1 MGEEDVRTLVICT
14 IPVKVDGVL
23 HRGLKPH
30 IREKRIHFISML
42 THHILSQYPEGQY
55 YLKKPVD
62 RTFLKHHYSNNY
74 KSEVLEPLLE
84 SGLIEVNDSYS
95 TSLHYSKQYSLSKDL
110 IESVINGKLKKI
122 QLARKTLVNR
132 IYSWNRE
139 SQKRQFNEYSF
150 LEKEAEMLIHLNINS
165 DILEIEYNK
174 RLLDKRGDAEEYK
187 RFQLEY
193 QKESILKLNEARD
206 LLDSKIRL
214 ISGRVY
220 HPLVNC
226 LKEFRKAV
234 VDDNAE
240 SYVEIDLRS
249 SQAVFL
255 CKVIA
260 VAISNRLMVQNENG
274 KFEFEDDFLQ
284 KVEGL
289 LTSDFQPIDSGIY
302 PIDFVQFWADVFYSD
317 IYCEA
322 SVFMLQYFGERQ
334 YKSGFHDG
342 RFKIV
347 PNILYIDDSL
357 DVPRK
362 EAKEAFFKD
371 VFFNYFNKENSYKS
385 EYSSEFISLFN
396 KRFPTVFEFNREAAR
411 QSNEHKKK
419 SRDLALL
426 LQKSESIFFHQ
437 IVSKHLTVENKFNYF
452 IVHDGIYAPKE
463 YAYAIAMA
471 TRNASKQYF
480 SRVPYF
486 KCSSE
491 LLFPNEEL
499 EELWN
504 EWSFADA
511 PDSLNEIC
519 YE

>member
-1 MGEEDVRTLVICT
+1 MGEDVRALVVCT
-14 IPVKVDGVL
+14 IPVEVEGVL

-30 IREKRIHFISML
+30 ILEKCIHFISLL
-42 THHILSQYPEGQY
+42 TYHILSQYPDGKY
-55 YLKKPVD
+55 YSKKPID
-62 RTFLKHHYSNNY
+62 RTFLKHHYSNKY
-74 KSEVLEPLLE
+74 KSEVIEPLFK
-84 SGLIEVNDSYS
+84 SGLIEVNESYS
-95 TSLHYSKQYSLSKDL
+95 TTLKYSKQYSLSKHL
-110 IESVINGKLKKI
+110 TEAVINGEVTKI
-122 QLARKTLVNR
+122 QLTRKTLINN

-139 SQKRQFNEYSF
+139 SQKRQFNESPF
-150 LEKEAEMLIHLNINS
+150 LEKEAEMLLYLNINS
-165 DILEIEYNK
+165 NILQKEYDK
-174 RLLDKRGDAEEYK
+174 RLLDKQRETIEY
-187 RFQLEY
+187 RQFQLEY
-193 QKESILKLNEARD
+193 QKEVILRLKEARD
-206 LLDSKIRL
+206 LMDSNIRM

-226 LKEFRKAV
+226 LKDFRKAV
-234 VDDNAE
+234 IDDNGE

-260 VAISNRLMVQNENG
+260 VSISNGLMVQNENG
-274 KFEFEDDFLQ
+274 KFEFEDDLIQ

-289 LTSDFQPIDSGIY
+289 LTLDFQPIDSGIY

-322 SVFMLQYFGERQ
+322 SVLMLKYFEGGE
-334 YKSGFHDG
+334 YKSGVYEG
-342 RFKIV
+342 KFKVV

-362 EAKEAFFKD
+362 EAKETFFKD
-371 VFFNYFNKENSYKS
+371 VFFNYFNKENSIKS
-385 EYSSEFISLFN
+385 EYSSEFITLFN

-411 QSNEHKKK
+411 QSNEFKKK

-426 LQKSESIFFHQ
+426 LQKAESIFFHQ
-437 IVSKHLTVENKFNYF
+437 IVPEHLPVKNAFNYF

-491 LLFPNEEL
+491 LLFPNKEL
-499 EELWN
+499 EELWS
-504 EWSFADA
+504 EWVFTDA
-511 PDSLNEIC
+511 PDSLNET
-519 YE
+519 YHD